1 MRLDPRHPAAAAER
15 VFRLMDEAPEAPD
28 KKNALSLSDVEGNI
42 GFEKVSFHYNE
53 GEEVLHDI
61 NIDIPKGSIVA
72 IVGPTGAGKTTILNV
87 LGEWTALLSEKS
99 WWTDKLSAST
109 AQGN

>member
-1 MRLDPRHPAAAAER
+1 MSHFIEFKNVKKIYRMGE
-15 VFRLMDEAPEAPD
+15 VEIEALAGIDFSID
-28 KKNALSLSDVEGNI
+28 K
-42 GFEKVSFHYNE
+42 
-53 GEEVLHDI
+53 GEFVI
-61 NIDIPKGSIVA
+61 IAGAS
-72 IVGPTGAGKTTILNV
+72 GAGKTTILNV